1 MATPPSFQRRPGRII
16 DTRGQSAAVNHT
28 ISADRAAGHAAHAE
42 LGLAQLTASSSIQ
55 GNHDR
60 MDYEM
65 ELRMLEENNR
75 KRLKLARQEQAS
87 QDYQQQL
94 GTLENQE
101 NKRRLMVGLQQ
112 HDPEHSPLPVQENRI
127 DSERLESGELQG
139 VAPVAQDE
147 TGTIAANAPGTV
159 PGYVVLYRVRCLA
172 RYHRCD
178 GRLYTKLPGSTTLGD
193 NQPHL
198 AHGDHISSISVVST
212 AFSVVRT
219 VICDQTGVADSSDSQ
234 VQGSVSGPKI
244 AGETI
249 FIISGRLRDTLSR
262 ISTFGPDIDSFQ
274 ADPPFTSRHPPNSLP
289 GYPPE
294 YSHYFLYHHR
304 EALRHAAAEDPCDQ
318 ELANLCSYLREH
330 PDPMYDAC
338 DKLIELGRV
347 SAETLPWLFRPNE
360 VIVAKDGSVQIACML
375 KFPPRARAFHVFD
388 LLCWYWGYDG
398 TALQRKDRMV
408 ELMAPFYDADTIA
421 ITELS
426 AYPLRY
432 ATDETKQRLLERGS
446 RFWALRNP
454 CHVSYEGPDYK
465 GERVYPWDSRC
476 MIDYKT
482 YQMFHH
488 GSEAFK
494 FWAPVF
500 IPFDKRPQRIDITI
514 TTELSETD
522 IMLLPP
528 GIHGFFMKEK
538 KWVHLHINNISPVAW
553 NKEAFDRLV
562 LPPRIKNMVRAL
574 VLVRKRKDAEPVEA
588 SNPKPKRSDLVR
600 GKGGGLIMLLHGG
613 PGTGKTLTAE
623 LAEMPLYS
631 VTCGDVGTRPEAV
644 ENYLNSVLHLGQKW
658 NCVLL
663 LDEADV
669 FLEQRSLSDLNRN
682 SLVSVF
688 LRTLE
693 YYSGI
698 LILTSNRVGTFDA
711 AFKSRIQVALHYPPL
726 DRPSRRA
733 IWANFLDMLRDDAEK
748 SDGNSN
754 SVLDYDG
761 IVAHLDDLA
770 AREMNGRQIRNAV
783 STAGQ
788 LAQFEGIPI
797 HWEHVE
803 TAMGAAADFDSHLRR
818 VGALGEE
825 DGWVIDGASV
835 LEGGASVR
843 DGGGVGVV

>member
-1 MATPPSFQRRPGRII
+1 MATPPSFQHRAGGII
-16 DTRGQSAAVNHT
+16 DTHDQSAAVNHT
-28 ISADRAAGHAAHAE
+28 ISADRAGGHAAHAE
-42 LGLAQLTASSSIQ
+42 LGLAQLAASSSPIQ
-55 GNHDR
+55 GNHAL
-60 MDYEM
+60 M
-65 ELRMLEENNR
+65 EYQIQVMLLEQQNK
-75 KRLKLARQEQAS
+75 KRFMQTEQEKAS
-87 QDYQQQL
+87 QECDLGVAVHNFLLDYQQQL
-94 GTLENQE
+94 EALEDQE
-101 NKRRLMVGLQQ
+101 NERGLMMDLQQ
-112 HDPEHSPLPVQENRI
+112 HDPEHSPLPVPENRT
-127 DSERLESGELQG
+127 DSERLEPGELQG
-139 VAPVAQDE
+139 AAPVAQDE
-147 TGTIAANAPGTV
+147 AGIIAANAPRKG

-193 NQPHL
+193 NHPHL
-198 AHGDHISSISVVST
+198 ARGDHISSISVIST

-219 VICDQTGVADSSDSQ
+219 VTCDQTGVADSSESQ
-234 VQGSVSGPKI
+234 VQGYQPSPQTPIPFRRARPLPPVTRPTHFK
-244 AGETI
+244 ATPQ
-249 FIISGRLRDTLSR
+249 
-262 ISTFGPDIDSFQ
+262 ST
-274 ADPPFTSRHPPNSLP
+274 
-289 GYPPE
+289 
-294 YSHYFLYHHR
+294 HYFLYHHR
-304 EALRHAAAEDPCDQ
+304 EALRHAAAENPCDQ
-318 ELANLCSYLREH
+318 ELANLCAYLQQH
-330 PDPMYDAC
+330 PDPMYVAC
-338 DKLIELGRV
+338 DKLLELGRV

-375 KFPPRARAFHVFD
+375 KFPPRACAFHVLE

-398 TALQRKDRMV
+398 TALRRKDREV
-408 ELMAPFYDADTIA
+408 ELMAPSYDTIA

-482 YQMFHH
+482 YHMFHH
-488 GSEAFK
+488 GSEAFN
-494 FWAPVF
+494 FLPPVF
-500 IPFDKRPQRIDITI
+500 IPFDKRPQRIDITT

-528 GIHGFFMKEK
+528 GIHGFFLKEK
-538 KWVHLHINNISPVAW
+538 KWVHLHINNISPVTW

-588 SNPKPKRSDLVR
+588 LKPKLKRSDLVR

-613 PGTGKTLTAE
+613 PGTRKTLTAE

-644 ENYLNSVLHLGQKW
+644 KNYLNSVLHLGQKW

-682 SLVSVF
+682 SLLSVF

-733 IWANFLDMLRDDAEK
+733 IWANFLDMLHDDAEE
-748 SDGNSN
+748 SNTNSN

-761 IVAHLDDLA
+761 IATHLDDLA
-770 AREMNGRQIRNAV
+770 AREMNGRQIRNAM

-788 LAQFEGIPI
+788 LALFEGVPI
-797 HWEHVE
+797 RWEHVE
-803 TAMGAAADFDSHLRR
+803 VAMGAAADFDSHLRR

-835 LEGGASVR
+835 LEGGASVK
-843 DGGGVGVV
+843 DGSSV